1 MLSTN
6 TQASL
11 GLLGKRYVA
20 TNSQLQIYYE
30 CDTGFAERRIIEIER
45 NNVINNDRLGM
56 QFMNDSLLHFQVIA
70 TGGNQILDYS
80 VSNFE
85 IIRGVMDVK
94 NAKILNMVIEEDDP
108 TTFFVDNNGAY
119 HNRRFRSPKTFN
131 GNVLNGSANKFI
143 THLLAYTTNLNE
155 SFSIPTTFS
164 KPDSSLAGYI
174 NARLKLDSE
183 FLFDGATEPSG
194 GRVFDEYFDD
204 VDVLVVTDTTG
215 NKRKVFHASKA
226 TFPYLNYDGSSI
238 YFTCDCFPNFSYV
251 QNTPIPGFSLGKLDS
266 SGVVE
271 WLHKIPT
278 KASIVQDTAYRT
290 YIFGYLQNGEPIFGE
305 SLGDN

>member
-1 MLSTN
+1 MKNLTILLAGFLCLNLNAQEWDIISQNNKNSKGYTPDNVWMSPSGNRLMLSTN

-30 CDTGFAERRIIEIER
+30 CDTGFAERRIIEIDR

-108 TTFFVDNNGAY
+108 TTF
-119 HNRRFRSPKTFN
+119 
-131 GNVLNGSANKFI
+131 L
-143 THLLAYTTNLNE
+143 
-155 SFSIPTTFS
+155 SI
-164 KPDSSLAGYI
+164 I
-174 NARLKLDSE
+174 M
-183 FLFDGATEPSG
+183 
-194 GRVFDEYFDD
+194 
-204 VDVLVVTDTTG
+204 
-215 NKRKVFHASKA
+215 
-226 TFPYLNYDGSSI
+226 
-238 YFTCDCFPNFSYV
+238 
-251 QNTPIPGFSLGKLDS
+251 
-266 SGVVE
+266 
-271 WLHKIPT
+271 
-278 KASIVQDTAYRT
+278 
-290 YIFGYLQNGEPIFGE
+290 EPIITVD
-305 SLGDN
+305 LGALKHLMGMF